1 MIEVFDI
8 ERLCIRI
15 RSTFVA
21 RLGRALLMCGLVA
34 SAILAPNG
42 QVEAG
47 EARPT
52 RIVSINMC
60 TDELLLRL
68 ADRRNIASV
77 TWLSRDEINSN
88 VAALAQAVPANHG
101 LAEEVLAFRPDL
113 VIAGAFTTRSTVQIL
128 RRTGVKVVEFG
139 VPRTMDEVRAEIRDV
154 AATIGERE
162 RGEAIVREMDARLAA
177 LTPRSGAPR
186 RRAIVL
192 RPNGFTVAK
201 GSLVGEIMHLAGLD
215 NMAAHIGIPTYLQ
228 IPLEAVVLQRAD
240 VLIMNGEANGPPSL
254 ATEALRHPVIKT
266 LGERLKVVPMP
277 SRLWTCAGPAV
288 VDAVQWLVAQTSGD
302 GRKAAP

>member
-1 MIEVFDI
+1 MTCV
-8 ERLCIRI
+8 LA
-15 RSTFVA
+15 VA
-21 RLGRALLMCGLVA
+21 AGLVSIA
-34 SAILAPNG
+34 RG
-42 QVEAG
+42 DAG

-60 TDELLLRL
+60 TDGLLLGL

-77 TWLSRDEINSN
+77 TWLSRDETNSN
-88 VAALAQAVPANHG
+88 MAAAAKDVPVNHG

-113 VIAGAFTTRSTVQIL
+113 VIAGTFTTRSTVQIL
-128 RRTGVKVVEFG
+128 KRTGVRVVEFG

-154 AATIGERE
+154 AAVIGERE
-162 RGEAIVREMDARLAA
+162 RGEQVVRDMDRRLAA
-177 LTPRSGAPR
+177 LAPSSGASR

-201 GSLVGEIMHLAGLD
+201 GSLVDEIMQLAGLD
-215 NMAAHIGIPTYLQ
+215 NMAAHIGIPAYLQ
-228 IPLEAVVLQRAD
+228 FPLEAVVLQKAD

-254 ATEALRHPVIKT
+254 ATEALHHPVIKT
-266 LGERLKVVPMP
+266 LGERLKIVTMP

-288 VDAVQWLVAQTSGD
+288 VDAVQWLVMQTRGD
-302 GRKAAP
+302 GPQAAQ